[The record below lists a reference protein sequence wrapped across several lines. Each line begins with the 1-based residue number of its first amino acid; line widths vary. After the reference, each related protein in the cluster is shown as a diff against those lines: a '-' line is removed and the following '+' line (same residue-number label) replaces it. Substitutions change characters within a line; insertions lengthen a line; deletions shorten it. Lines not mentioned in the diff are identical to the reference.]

1 VQNLGAYLLGAAF
14 WLFLGACA
22 VAGIVTDYKRRRLGV
37 EVVRAAIEKGHQLD
51 AALIEKLTASP
62 HDREQRIEPMHL
74 KLGGVITIATG
85 IGLAPVS
92 YLVGTVFPV
101 AFYPILG
108 LAVLAVCVGVGLLI
122 GAQVVA
128 RASEREHT
136 GSKQP

>member
-1 VQNLGAYLLGAAF
+1 
-14 WLFLGACA
+14 
-22 VAGIVTDYKRRRLGV
+22 
-37 EVVRAAIEKGHQLD
+37 
-51 AALIEKLTASP
+51 
-62 HDREQRIEPMHL
+62 
-74 KLGGVITIATG
+74 
-85 IGLAPVS
+85 
-92 YLVGTVFPV
+92 V